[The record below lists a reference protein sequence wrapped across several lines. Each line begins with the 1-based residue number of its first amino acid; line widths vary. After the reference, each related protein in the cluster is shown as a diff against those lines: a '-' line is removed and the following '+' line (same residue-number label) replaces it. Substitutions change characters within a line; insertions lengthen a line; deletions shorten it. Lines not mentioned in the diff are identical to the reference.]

1 MQAAGGVATKAAEHS
16 RQRNN
21 NGSGTKGPDTGGK
34 QAGKQK
40 KKNRRDN
47 NGGGT
52 KEPSKTA
59 PTDRTAQKKAENS
72 IFCSPHNT
80 VSVRRAYSS
89 ACSGSATRMRP
100 QYSQMMIFLP

>member
-34 QAGKQK
+34 QAGHRRDTGGKQAGKQK

-59 PTDRTAQKKAENS
+59 PTDRTEQKSGEQHS
-72 IFCSPHNT
+72 LF
-80 VSVRRAYSS
+80 S
-89 ACSGSATRMRP
+89 A
-100 QYSQMMIFLP
+100 